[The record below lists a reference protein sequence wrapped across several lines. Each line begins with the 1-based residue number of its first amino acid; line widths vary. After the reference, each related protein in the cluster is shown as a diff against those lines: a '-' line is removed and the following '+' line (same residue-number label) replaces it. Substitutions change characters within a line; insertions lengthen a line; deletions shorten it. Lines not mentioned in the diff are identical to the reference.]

1 MKFFVAIML
10 LLIAQI
16 ALSRQALG
24 SEEYA
29 RQTGKACVA
38 CHLSPAGGGELT
50 AAGKAFLEQH
60 QQSAGAAGT
69 GSLPWMARLV
79 AGYIHLLCAIFWFGT
94 ILYVHLVLK
103 PAYASQGLPR
113 SEVRVGLVSMAVIAV
128 TGSVLSLSRISSTE
142 MLFHTRFGVLL
153 LIKIGI
159 FLVMVASAL
168 YVVIVIGPRLKKH
181 IGQPPSKGKG
191 DLTPDELL
199 PFTGEEGLPTLFAYN
214 GEVFEVTG
222 SKLWKNGVHVGRHP
236 AGRDLTEAL
245 KLAPHGEDKI
255 LAMPKVGR
263 LIAGSE
269 KSTEPQPRKVFYL
282 MAHMNLAAVFIIVLI
297 VALWRWW

>member
-1 MKFFVAIML
+1 MKLFIAILL
-10 LLIAQI
+10 LLIAQV

-50 AAGKAFLEQH
+50 AAGKSFLDQH
-60 QQSAGAAGT
+60 QQPAGT
-69 GSLPWMARLV
+69 SGQGSLPWLARLV
-79 AGYIHLLCAIFWFGT
+79 AGYVHLLCAIFWFGT

-128 TGSVLSLSRISSTE
+128 TGTILSLFRVTSPG
-142 MLFHTRFGVLL
+142 MLIHTRFGVLL
-153 LIKIGI
+153 LIKISI

-168 YVVIVIGPRLKKH
+168 LVVFFIGPRLKKH
-181 IGQPPSKGKG
+181 TSQSPNKGKG

-199 PFTGEEGLPTLFAYN
+199 QFNGEEGQPALFACN

-222 SKLWKNGVHVGRHP
+222 SKLWKNGIHVGRHP

-245 KLAPHGEDKI
+245 KLAPHGEDKV